1 MDKEQARRII
11 RNTFE
16 SSFDSI
22 KFINFAKELLNLKK
36 EQIEHKHPYSGNF
49 IPDAYKQF
57 ISTLERIAKYTDGEN
72 EIDLL
77 IVKLKKETSL
87 ERARTMQRNFI
98 AWYLKGSRG
107 GELKNGALVAFVS
120 LDGEDWRFSLVKIDY
135 RFNEEGKVDE
145 RLSSAKRWSFLVGK
159 NESSHT
165 AQSRLVHIL
174 ADDQHNPTL
183 TQLEEAFNIEKV
195 TKEFFLKYR
204 NLFLRIKEELDK
216 VVEEDP
222 KVRKDFAEK
231 GVDTVNFAKKFL
243 GQIVFLY
250 FLQKKGWFGVRRDGE
265 WGTGPKDF
273 LRQLFNKKYGN
284 YKNFFN
290 DILEPLFYEALARER
305 DDDFY
310 SRFNCKIPFL
320 NGGLFEPI
328 GSYDWVHTDINL
340 SNELFSN
347 RNDNY
352 EGNGVLDIFDLFNF
366 TVKEDEPLEKEVAID
381 PELLGKTYEKFNAI
395 RPDNYEEYKKT
406 LKSGSK
412 GEENKFN
419 KKFGIYY
426 TPREIVHYMCQES
439 LINYL
444 HTVVNQELMKQPV
457 RASRQIKLIGPE
469 EPEQLGF
476 HTDKGIVD
484 KKAIEEL
491 IKYGEQFTEN
501 EQVVE
506 EKKKETKTYKYQLLP
521 GIRKNAKVIDEKLKD
536 IRVCDPAVGSGAFPV
551 GMMAEIVKTRNVL
564 SVYIKEQNRTPY
576 NFKRECIE
584 KSLYGVDI
592 DPGAVEIAKLRL
604 WLSLIVDEEDI
615 KNIKPLPN
623 LDYKIMQGNSLIS
636 EFMGIDLDNGKQN
649 NNKNAKLFSID
660 ETKELYEMLKIKK
673 DELLNQTNT
682 NKKKILKNEI
692 ENLIIKIFEIK
703 LQEQKSD
710 YFRKIR
716 EIEEKYERH
725 PVKEEREKEIKKEK
739 DMLYRKTGFNL
750 EEVEKQLR
758 QYTSNQKV
766 RPFFPWKL
774 YFSEV
779 FQERD
784 GFFVVIANPP
794 YKVVN
799 KKEQCQYKDFL
810 TVTCGDLYAYFFE
823 VSIYKLLKNNGCLSF
838 ITASLYIKGLKFEP
852 LRKYFEKNIE
862 LFFLEVKGDN
872 VFENVQMPTAVL
884 IGIKSINE
892 NKKWSFE
899 NFIPNYSIIHKIEQN
914 SRRLQDISII
924 MRGIEIGR
932 DRVRPSGDIKL
943 ITGSDVKKW
952 VISKVSYISNNT
964 AYEFQ
969 KDEYYFK
976 GDRVLIRETGSK
988 LTAIFLDSKLL
999 CNRSLYSIKIK
1010 ACAIK
1015 PKYLAAILNSRV
1027 MQFYYQSKFKS
1038 ETELFPKI
1046 RIAQVKLLPIKMIN
1060 EKMQQIYITIVDK
1073 ILSIIKDEDYLENP
1087 AKQANI
1093 KEYEHQID
1101 RLVYKLY
1108 DLTDEEI
1115 KIIEGENK

>member
-1 MDKEQARRII
+1 
-11 RNTFE
+11 
-16 SSFDSI
+16 
-22 KFINFAKELLNLKK
+22 
-36 EQIEHKHPYSGNF
+36 
-49 IPDAYKQF
+49 
-57 ISTLERIAKYTDGEN
+57 
-72 EIDLL
+72 
-77 IVKLKKETSL
+77 
-87 ERARTMQRNFI
+87 
-98 AWYLKGSRG
+98 
-107 GELKNGALVAFVS
+107 
-120 LDGEDWRFSLVKIDY
+120 
-135 RFNEEGKVDE
+135 
-145 RLSSAKRWSFLVGK
+145 
-159 NESSHT
+159 
-165 AQSRLVHIL
+165 
-174 ADDQHNPTL
+174 
-183 TQLEEAFNIEKV
+183 
-195 TKEFFLKYR
+195 
-204 NLFLRIKEELDK
+204 
-216 VVEEDP
+216 
-222 KVRKDFAEK
+222 
-231 GVDTVNFAKKFL
+231 
-243 GQIVFLY
+243 
-250 FLQKKGWFGVRRDGE
+250 
-265 WGTGPKDF
+265 
-273 LRQLFNKKYGN
+273 
-284 YKNFFN
+284 
-290 DILEPLFYEALARER
+290 
-305 DDDFY
+305 
-310 SRFNCKIPFL
+310 
-320 NGGLFEPI
+320 
-328 GSYDWVHTDINL
+328 
-340 SNELFSN
+340 
-347 RNDNY
+347 
-352 EGNGVLDIFDLFNF
+352 
-366 TVKEDEPLEKEVAID
+366 
-381 PELLGKTYEKFNAI
+381 
-395 RPDNYEEYKKT
+395 
-406 LKSGSK
+406 
-412 GEENKFN
+412 
-419 KKFGIYY
+419 
-426 TPREIVHYMCQES
+426 
-439 LINYL
+439 
-444 HTVVNQELMKQPV
+444 
-457 RASRQIKLIGPE
+457 
-469 EPEQLGF
+469 
-476 HTDKGIVD
+476 
-484 KKAIEEL
+484 
-491 IKYGEQFTEN
+491 
-501 EQVVE
+501 
-506 EKKKETKTYKYQLLP
+506 
-521 GIRKNAKVIDEKLKD
+521 
-536 IRVCDPAVGSGAFPV
+536 
-551 GMMAEIVKTRNVL
+551 
-564 SVYIKEQNRTPY
+564 
-576 NFKRECIE
+576 
-584 KSLYGVDI
+584 
-592 DPGAVEIAKLRL
+592 
-604 WLSLIVDEEDI
+604 
-615 KNIKPLPN
+615 
-623 LDYKIMQGNSLIS
+623 MQGNSLIS

-784 GFFVVIANPP
+784 GFDVVIANPP

-810 TVTCGDLYAYFFE
+810 TITCGDLYAYFFE

-892 NKKWSFE
+892 NKSWSFE
-899 NFIPNYSIIHKIEQN
+899 SFIPNYSIIHKIEQN
-914 SRRLQDISII
+914 STKLQDISII

-952 VISKVSYISNNT
+952 AISKVSYISNNT

-1087 AKQANI
+1087 AKQANV
-1093 KEYEHQID
+1093 KEYEYQID
-1101 RLVYKLY
+1101 QMIYQVYGLNE
-1108 DLTDEEI
+1108 EEI
-1115 KIIEGENK
+1115 KTIEEGKYNED